1 MNCRLEDVNVT
12 GKDKE
17 MYSLDQVYL
26 RGSQI
31 RFIIVPDML
40 KNAPMF
46 KRIFNQSKK
55 GKSLLKKAGQGRGAP
70 RR

>member
-1 MNCRLEDVNVT
+1 MNCRLEDVQVT
-12 GKDKE
+12 ARDGKVF
-17 MYSLDQVYL
+17 SLERVYL

-46 KRIFNQSKK
+46 ERLASQIKK
-55 GKSLLKKAGQGRGAP
+55 GKSALKKKMNKK
-70 RR
+70 